1 MAINNA
7 QSPVPSIG
15 MRQALH
21 RISDASVS
29 AAAPGKPTQ
38 AAIARALR
46 SLIVGR
52 LPDEDV
58 MNVVGVGE
66 NVRDERAKS
75 ETDHVPV
82 GAPILDEERDLPPAL
97 EIKRAPQ

>member
-1 MAINNA
+1 
-7 QSPVPSIG
+7 
-15 MRQALH
+15 
-21 RISDASVS
+21 
-29 AAAPGKPTQ
+29 
-38 AAIARALR
+38 
-46 SLIVGR
+46 
-52 LPDEDV
+52 

-82 GAPILDEERDLPPAL
+82 GPPILGEERDLPAAL